1 LRGRQAW
8 KTRACKGVMADDD
21 EAAVHRRNVERYR
34 YLIENL
40 RDPEMR
46 KFLEKLLRE
55 AEEHL
60 QQIDPD
66 RRS

>member
-1 LRGRQAW
+1 
-8 KTRACKGVMADDD
+8 MADDD